1 MNKPPRFQP
10 ELVEEAAFLA
20 SNATI
25 IGDVRIGAGSSIW
38 FGSVLRGDT
47 ESIRI
52 GCNTNVQDLCLLHA
66 DPGHPCILGD
76 GVTLGHG
83 AIVHGAQI
91 EDDVMISMRS
101 VVMNGVKVG
110 TGSIIGAG
118 AVIAEGAE
126 IPPRSVVLGVPG
138 KIVRCTN
145 SADLEK
151 IHKTSQHYLKN
162 ALTYAAFVPSE
173 K

>member
-1 MNKPPRFQP
+1 MNKTPRFQP

-25 IGDVRIGAGSSIW
+25 VGDVRIGAGSSVW

-66 DPGHPCILGD
+66 DPGYPCTVGN

-91 EDDVMISMRS
+91 EDDVMIAMRS
-101 VVMNGVKVG
+101 VVMNGAKVG

-118 AVIAEGAE
+118 AVLVEGVE
-126 IPPRSVVLGVPG
+126 IPPGSVVVGIPG
-138 KIVRCTN
+138 KIVRHTT
-145 SADLEK
+145 SEDLEK
-151 IHKTSQHYLKN
+151 IRSTSQHYLKN
-162 ALTYAAFVPSE
+162 ALNYTASMSLDA
-173 K
+173 